1 VWDQSGSP
9 LLRYFT
15 VEHVGLQ
22 ITPSFSNRRST
33 RRGSCR
39 RSDRIILRAILAL
52 SAEEVDP
59 EDLRYVLQ
67 GLAETE
73 RREFTPDTEAV
84 LRRFLAG

>member
-33 RRGSCR
+33 RRQLSPER
-39 RSDRIILRAILAL
+39 QDYIARAILAL